1 MRAGDPFGGISAG
14 DSRAS
19 GCGGTSGS
27 GDIVLF
33 VEVEGVLD
41 FVNGRHLEVLSM
53 EFYLLI

>member
-1 MRAGDPFGGISAG
+1 VRTRNSFGGISAG
-14 DSRAS
+14 GS
-19 GCGGTSGS
+19 GTSSCGATCGG

-41 FVNGRHLEVLSM
+41 FIHGRHLEVLSM